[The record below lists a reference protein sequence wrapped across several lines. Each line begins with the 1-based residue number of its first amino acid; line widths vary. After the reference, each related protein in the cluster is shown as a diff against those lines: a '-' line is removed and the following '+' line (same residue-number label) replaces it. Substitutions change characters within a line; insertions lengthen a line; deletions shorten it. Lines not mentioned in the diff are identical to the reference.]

1 MTRRGC
7 GYGYAYGGSYA
18 CSYCNHTL
26 YPQAAGEFCGHFNK
40 VASRFLQIPA
50 ATGYL
55 LMCFFVCFVFPSVR
69 WAPPCRVHEHD
80 YVGASGRP
88 PSVRPVP
95 RSRACQFRTH
105 QRKETTQRSA
115 AEYRRPAF
123 TFGSFPADARVHASS
138 VPDPARPDPPRQ
150 AATAHGAPRVP
161 ATETRQPSPIS
172 GSLRR
177 SSHFGSRSAP
187 SRAALLAWLMAA
199 SWWAF
204 PLDRAL
210 CGRPAAVTPSHGQE
224 FTITCRRVKRMR
236 TLIRRSSAC
245 PASVRPHWTT
255 SFMSSRS
262 L

>member
-1 MTRRGC
+1 
-7 GYGYAYGGSYA
+7 
-18 CSYCNHTL
+18 
-26 YPQAAGEFCGHFNK
+26 
-40 VASRFLQIPA
+40 
-50 ATGYL
+50 
-55 LMCFFVCFVFPSVR
+55 MCFFVCFVFPSVR

-115 AEYRRPAF
+115 AEYRSRLLGLGRFLQMHVF
-123 TFGSFPADARVHASS
+123 THNEHRVTGYRTLAALASDSPPRASVIASS

-210 CGRPAAVTPSHGQE
+210 CGRPAASVAE
-224 FTITCRRVKRMR
+224 
-236 TLIRRSSAC
+236 RSSGTG
-245 PASVRPHWTT
+245 RHY
-255 SFMSSRS
+255 
-262 L
+262 